1 MKEKPY
7 DCHVTSI
14 LLLEKENK
22 NLKRQRTLLQTQ
34 IAYETKRREI
44 ERVGVDCVRLKNKIL
59 EEKIGKL
66 NACIEILEGPL

>member
-34 IAYETKRREI
+34 IAYETRRREI

-59 EEKIGKL
+59 EERIGKL
-66 NACIEILEGPL
+66 NARIEILEGPL